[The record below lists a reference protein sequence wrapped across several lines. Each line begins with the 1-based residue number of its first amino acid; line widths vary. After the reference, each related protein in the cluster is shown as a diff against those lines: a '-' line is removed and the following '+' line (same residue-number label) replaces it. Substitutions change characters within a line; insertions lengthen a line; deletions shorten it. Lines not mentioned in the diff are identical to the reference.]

1 MCRDIILLAGGE
13 TAVTNLLR
21 PHIVNLK
28 NQSKQCAK
36 KLWTHLATGR
46 DSGSKAQ
53 DLWDRNVALIR
64 FSYLAVAID
73 FNFITDPGSSSNLCR
88 WAIYI
93 YKDFERRRLPA

>member
-13 TAVTNLLR
+13 TAATNLLR
-21 PHIVNLK
+21 PHIVKLK

-36 KLWTHLATGR
+36 KLWTHLATER

-53 DLWDRNVALIR
+53 DLWDRNVVLIH

-73 FNFITDPGSSSNLCR
+73 FHYITGPGSSSNLCR
-88 WAIYI
+88 WVIYM
-93 YKDFERRRLPA
+93 YKDFERKYLLV